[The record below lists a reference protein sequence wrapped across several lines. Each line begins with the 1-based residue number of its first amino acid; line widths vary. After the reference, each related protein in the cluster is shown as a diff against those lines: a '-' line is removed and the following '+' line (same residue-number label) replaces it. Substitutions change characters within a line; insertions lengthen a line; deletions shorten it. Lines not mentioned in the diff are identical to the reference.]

1 MGRIQFTTVSGASVT
16 APTSLA
22 VNGQVYMVA
31 DVTNDDQLLGVSWSV
46 TCGSSA
52 APGGI
57 SIDRACGTFNPAEE
71 SGPVPLYLTTGIIT
85 TFNAPAAIPTGKTVT
100 LTAHATALPSVTSS
114 VTLTIVS
121 AGTHLAGP
129 EMNKTSVAR
138 DKWDSGNIMQASG
151 VSNRV
156 QIPDLHSLKLLKTGA
171 VQELK
176 RKTMKSFN
184 TIGLGGE
191 HHLLAATGRD
201 PGATGVSLWPTD
213 ILAFLTRRLSL
224 GRGETAHQFA
234 GALFAVSSFWTSRVL
249 YPSNRNLEP
258 FPLQTP
264 AELCRGS

>member
-1 MGRIQFTTVSGASVT
+1 MAKPQIGAIQFTTVSGASVT

-57 SIDRACGTFNPAEE
+57 SIDRACGTFNPAQTE

-121 AGTHLAGP
+121 AGTH
-129 EMNKTSVAR
+129 
-138 DKWDSGNIMQASG
+138 
-151 VSNRV
+151 
-156 QIPDLHSLKLLKTGA
+156 
-171 VQELK
+171 
-176 RKTMKSFN
+176 
-184 TIGLGGE
+184 
-191 HHLLAATGRD
+191 
-201 PGATGVSLWPTD
+201 
-213 ILAFLTRRLSL
+213 
-224 GRGETAHQFA
+224 
-234 GALFAVSSFWTSRVL
+234 
-249 YPSNRNLEP
+249 
-258 FPLQTP
+258 
-264 AELCRGS
+264 